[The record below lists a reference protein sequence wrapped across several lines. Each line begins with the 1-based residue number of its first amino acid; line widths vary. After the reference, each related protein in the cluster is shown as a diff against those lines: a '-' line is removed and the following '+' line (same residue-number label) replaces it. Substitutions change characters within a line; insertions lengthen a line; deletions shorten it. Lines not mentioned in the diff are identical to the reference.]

1 MPSQPSLQIPAHRLS
16 SSHSPN
22 TKALIPIKKL
32 ETSFSSA
39 RRTPLA
45 QAEALKRE
53 VNALKSVLRMRGP
66 HGQGEEIPPPG
77 QSTIGELELPDPSLA
92 ASSAGEG

>member
-16 SSHSPN
+16 SSHSP
-22 TKALIPIKKL
+22 LPSSLSRPKL

-66 HGQGEEIPPPG
+66 HGQGEEFPPPG
-77 QSTIGELELPDPSLA
+77 QSTTDELELPDPSLA